1 MEDTAA
7 GRPDATE
14 FDPYYAGYVARV
26 VGDDPVGALG
36 SQLEKMVPFLRGLE
50 PGLAGHRYAEGK
62 WAVSEVIGHLAD
74 SERIFGTR
82 ALRIARGDRTPQPG
96 FDQDAYVAEGG
107 FVARSPGDLA
117 EELGALRR
125 ANLALF
131 RSLDREDWRRIGVA
145 NGAPV
150 SVRAIAFILVGHA
163 AHHLDVL
170 RERYLPKG

>member
-1 MEDTAA
+1 MSGSAA
-7 GRPDATE
+7 GRPEASE
-14 FDPYYAGYVARV
+14 YDPYYAGYVARV
-26 VGDDPVGALG
+26 AGEDPIEALAA
-36 SQLEKMVPFLRGLE
+36 QLEAMGPFLGGLG

-62 WAVSEVIGHLAD
+62 WTVSEVIGHLAD

-96 FDQDAYVAEGG
+96 FDQDAYVADGA
-107 FVARSPGDLA
+107 FASRTPADLA

-131 RSLDREDWRRIGVA
+131 RGLDGERWRRSGVA
-145 NGAPV
+145 NGVPV
-150 SVRAIAFILVGHA
+150 SVRALAFILAGHA

-170 RERYLPKG
+170 RERYLPTG

>member
-1 MEDTAA
+1 MGEAAA
-7 GRPDATE
+7 GRPEATE

-26 VGDDPVGALG
+26 VGDDPVGALA
-36 SQLEKMVPFLRGLE
+36 SQLDEMMPFLRGLE
-50 PGLAGHRYAEGK
+50 PGLAGHRYAVGK

-82 ALRIARGDRTPQPG
+82 ALRVARGDRTPQPG
-96 FDQDAYVAEGG
+96 FDQDEYVAEGR

-131 RSLDREDWRRIGVA
+131 RSLDREGWRRSGVA

-150 SVRAIAFILVGHA
+150 SVRAIAFILAGHA
-163 AHHLDVL
+163 AHHLEVL
-170 RERYLPKG
+170 RDRYVPKG

>member
-1 MEDTAA
+1 MADVEA

-14 FDPYYAGYVARV
+14 YDAYYAGYVARV
-26 VGDDPVGALG
+26 AADDPVLALA
-36 SQLEKMVPFLRGLE
+36 SQLEEMVPFLRDLR

-62 WAVSEVIGHLAD
+62 WTVSEVIGHLVD

-96 FDQDAYVAEGG
+96 FDQDAYVEEGG
-107 FVARSPGDLA
+107 FSARSPGEIA

-131 RSLDREDWRRIGVA
+131 RSLDRERWRRLGVA
-145 NGAPV
+145 NGVPV
-150 SVRAIAFILVGHA
+150 SVRAIAFILAGHA

-170 RERYLPKG
+170 RERYLTTG